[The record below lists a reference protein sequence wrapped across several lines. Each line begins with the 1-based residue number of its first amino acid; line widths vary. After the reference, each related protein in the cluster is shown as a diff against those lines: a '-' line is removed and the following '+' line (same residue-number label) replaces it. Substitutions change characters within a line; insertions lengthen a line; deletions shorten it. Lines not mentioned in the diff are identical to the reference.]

1 MPALNALYHEVRT
14 QITRRCDSVAVPP
27 ASADRLALLV
37 TGIVAA
43 QSCVLAQVAAELDS
57 LQMTAATCAESIGR
71 RLRRTLNDPHL
82 TTETCYAPLL
92 PTTLDWTS
100 ARDDEGRIV
109 LIIDESSH
117 TDRIHLFRMSL
128 PYRGGS
134 LPLAWAIWEQNVALA
149 EGGYWDHVDA
159 VLDQVVALL
168 PPEVEV
174 VVLADR
180 AYAVPAMIDRL
191 SARGWHWILRLTTTG
206 SHRFRPDRDHE
217 TTLRE
222 VVERQ
227 LDQPGRRWR
236 ARGHLFKD
244 AGWYPVQLIGLWGR
258 RAQEPLVVITDLP
271 AQWSILD
278 RYDQRFWIESGFR
291 SDKSRGWQWEESQVR
306 GLAHHAV
313 LLVALAWATLLALC
327 VGAGE
332 ATSRLHR
339 LAGQPPRR
347 HGECWRTAKPQP
359 ARESLF
365 TLGVRYLRR
374 WLYAT
379 PRRRWRWRLPDLAA
393 PSWTDH
399 WRAIQSY
406 RFIFGSPVRS

>member
-1 MPALNALYHEVRT
+1 MPASIPLYHEVRI
-14 QITRRCDSVAVPP
+14 QITRRCDPVAVPE
-27 ASADRLALLV
+27 AAADRLALLV

-43 QSCVLAQVAAELDS
+43 QSCVFAQVAAELDS
-57 LQMTAATCAESIGR
+57 LRVTDARCPESIGR

-82 TTETCYAPLL
+82 TAETCYAPLL
-92 PTTLDWTS
+92 PTTLDWAS
-100 ARDDEGRIV
+100 ARDDQGRIV
-109 LIIDESSH
+109 LLVDESSH
-117 TDRIHLFRMSL
+117 TDRIHLFRVSL

-134 LPLAWAIWEQNVALA
+134 LPLAWAIWAQNVALD
-149 EGGYWDHVDA
+149 EGSYWDHVDA

-168 PPEVEV
+168 PPDVEV

-191 SARGWHWILRLTTTG
+191 TKRGWHWILRLTTTG
-206 SHRFRPDRDHE
+206 SHRFWPERGAE
-217 TTLRE
+217 TALRE
-222 VVERQ
+222 VVAGQ

-236 ARGHLFKD
+236 ARGRLFKD
-244 AGWYPVQLIGLWGR
+244 AGWRAVQVVGLWG
-258 RAQEPLVVITDLP
+258 AGAKEPLVVITDLP
-271 AQWSILD
+271 AEWSILD

-291 SDKSRGWQWEESQVR
+291 SDKSRGWQWEKCQVR

-327 VGAGE
+327 VGAG
-332 ATSRLHR
+332 AAASRLHR
-339 LAGQPPRR
+339 LTGHPPRR

-365 TLGVRYLRR
+365 TLGVRDLRR
-374 WLYAT
+374 WLYAP

-399 WRAIQSY
+399 WRAVQSH
-406 RFIFGSPVRS
+406 RFIFGAPVRS